1 MNHYRYMVC
10 KNNNMWPI
18 SIPWRNTVPES
29 KVICYSDIYIY
40 ILRYS
45 IVIVCQ
51 SAFLHRREWRLRR
64 TRATMIGY
72 CYFLNVAAVVCGLPS
87 ITSAADHV
95 AWSVIHSESDST
107 VLRNET
113 NGAPSNAVNEIVN
126 VVWWL
131 TDDHRFSSTS
141 YPPSRSGNWSD
152 SLIRNVEN
160 LRNFDE
166 GR

>member
-1 MNHYRYMVC
+1 
-10 KNNNMWPI
+10 MWPI
-18 SIPWRNTVPES
+18 SIPWRNTVPEN
-29 KVICYSDIYIY
+29 KVICYTPIYIY
-40 ILRYS
+40 SPIFDSDSLSISLSASSQMTSPTYARY
-45 IVIVCQ
+45 
-51 SAFLHRREWRLRR
+51 
-64 TRATMIGY
+64 IGY